1 MAERLFSTE
10 FAKSGSAA
18 NTVLRQTLENVA
30 TALGIPP
37 TSHADL
43 PAGADAAM
51 LLELR
56 RAYIT
61 YSAPVLQVLAE
72 QAGQPIEE
80 RELFA
85 VVSKDVGKPEVRQY
99 QLALGAL
106 AKEGLIVVTGKNDF
120 GDPLYRITDQGASVA
135 PSRPA

>member
-1 MAERLFSTE
+1 
-10 FAKSGSAA
+10 
-18 NTVLRQTLENVA
+18 
-30 TALGIPP
+30 
-37 TSHADL
+37 
-43 PAGADAAM
+43 M